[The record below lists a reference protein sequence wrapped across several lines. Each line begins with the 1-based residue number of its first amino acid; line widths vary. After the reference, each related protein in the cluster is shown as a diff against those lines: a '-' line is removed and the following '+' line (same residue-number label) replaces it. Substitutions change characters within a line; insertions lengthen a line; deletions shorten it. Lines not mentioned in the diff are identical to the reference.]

1 MADRDAVVSADSS
14 FAGETGSLPDVV
26 ARHGDWSGTR
36 HTWRARPR
44 WSRRPRT
51 ALPPRAWRK
60 IRYTSRISGGASL
73 DHSMVRRADQD
84 DPEELQTVTFPLSR
98 LGRRG
103 YDEDAVRDFLRRV
116 HGQYVR
122 LVNERTSLWQEV
134 QRLRRRIIAA
144 GRRRRRRRHSGEA
157 DAHVHAVRILS
168 AAQVTADRYVA
179 DAQAYSS
186 RLTEEA
192 RLRRDDIMRE
202 AQRYSDMV
210 LEEAHNKA
218 RDAAVTALNAAPT
231 PQTDREQRAAHA
243 ELAYLRTY
251 SDVYR
256 AHLRAYTEGILRG
269 IEEWERKDAAS
280 LQEAAQRAPI
290 AGLPARDGKA
300 NRRLT

>member
-1 MADRDAVVSADSS
+1 VERALTTAWFDEQTRMN
-14 FAGETGSLPDVV
+14 PD
-26 ARHGDWSGTR
+26 
-36 HTWRARPR
+36 
-44 WSRRPRT
+44 
-51 ALPPRAWRK
+51 
-60 IRYTSRISGGASL
+60 
-73 DHSMVRRADQD
+73 
-84 DPEELQTVTFPLSR
+84 ELQTVTFPLSR

-134 QRLRRRIIAA
+134 QRLRRRIIAPP
-144 GRRRRRRRHSGEA
+144 A
-157 DAHVHAVRILS
+157 DGDANGVMVGDSEGHVHAVRILS

-192 RLRRDDIMRE
+192 RLRRDEIMQE
-202 AQRYSDMV
+202 AQRYSDMI
-210 LEEAHNKA
+210 LEEAHTKA
-218 RDAAVTALNAAPT
+218 RDAAVTALNTTPS
-231 PQTDREQRAAHA
+231 PQTYQEQQAAHA

-269 IEEWERKDAAS
+269 IEDWERKEAIS
-280 LQEAAQRAPI
+280 LDDVANSGPRE
-290 AGLPARDGKA
+290 LPAYGGNGNSHHR
-300 NRRLT
+300 